1 LIVSNSSKDR
11 EDKKAALRGLIKRL
25 HEGADPELMKG
36 KFKEIAG
43 DVDATEIGKLEEE
56 MIKEGM
62 PREEVH
68 RLCDVHLAV
77 FKESLDKEKTVA
89 PPGHPIHILMEEHKM
104 ILRFAEELKCAT
116 DGLGEAKG
124 LAPSGQKPS
133 REQMKELEN
142 CANHFKD
149 SASHYVREENVLF
162 PYLEKH
168 GVTEPPA
175 VMWMDHDKIREIEKR
190 LFGLL
195 DTQKTAVSSD
205 SAKQVKE
212 VAASLSQMLSN
223 HFYKENNILFQM
235 ALKVIPRDEW
245 RDVRQQFDELG
256 YCPFTPEAARIAL
269 AQAATATARSS
280 AGIEAGTAGPSAQ
293 IEAASARPRAGI
305 EAETAIQLETGSL
318 PAEAIQP
325 LFNTL
330 PVDVT
335 FVDEKDMVRYFNEPE
350 HRIFARTKAV
360 IGRMVQQCHPQSSVH
375 VVNQLV
381 EDFRSGRRDAAE
393 FWINQGGSVI
403 YIRYFAVRGDKKQY
417 LGCLEVA
424 QDITE
429 IQKLKGEKRLL
440 TDH

>member
-1 LIVSNSSKDR
+1 LIVSNDSKDR
-11 EDKKAALRGLIKRL
+11 QDKKAVLKGLIRKL
-25 HEGADPELMKG
+25 HEGADPELMKE
-36 KFKEIAG
+36 KFKEVAG

-56 MIKEGM
+56 MIREGM

-89 PPGHPIHILMEEHKM
+89 PRGHPIHILMEEHKM
-104 ILRFAEELKCAT
+104 ILKFAEELKCVT
-116 DGLGEAKG
+116 DGLSGTKD
-124 LAPSGQKPS
+124 LAPAGQK
-133 REQMKELEN
+133 MKELGTISG
-142 CANHFKD
+142 HFKD

-175 VMWMDHDKIREIEKR
+175 VMWMDHNKIRGIEKR
-190 LFGLL
+190 LYGLL
-195 DTQKTAVSSD
+195 DVQRGMPVADSVTQLKETA
-205 SAKQVKE
+205 
-212 VAASLSQMLSN
+212 AALEQMFSN

-235 ALKVIPRDEW
+235 ALKVIPQDEW
-245 RDVRQQFDELG
+245 KDIRQQFDELG
-256 YCPFTPEAARIAL
+256 YCPFTPESAKVAA
-269 AQAATATARSS
+269 AQVATATARPA
-280 AGIEAGTAGPSAQ
+280 AG
-293 IEAASARPRAGI
+293 RPTAGI

-335 FVDEKDMVRYFNEPE
+335 FVDEKDSVRYFNEPE
-350 HRIFARTKAV
+350 HRIFPRTKAV
-360 IGRMVQQCHPQSSVH
+360 IGRSVQQCHPQSSVH
-375 VVNQLV
+375 VVNQLL
-381 EDFRSGRRDAAE
+381 EDFRSGRRDVGE
-393 FWINQGGSVI
+393 FWINQGGRVI
-403 YIRYFAVRGDKKQY
+403 YIRYFAVRDEKKKY

-424 QDITE
+424 QDVTE

-440 TDH
+440 S